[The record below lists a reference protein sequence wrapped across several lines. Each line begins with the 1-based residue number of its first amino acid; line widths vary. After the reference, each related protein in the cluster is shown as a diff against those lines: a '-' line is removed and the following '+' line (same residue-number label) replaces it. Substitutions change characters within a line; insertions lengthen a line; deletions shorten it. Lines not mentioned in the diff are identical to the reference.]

1 MKNLKNRMVIKNR
14 KLPKIPE
21 IPKIQGPV
29 MKIKTN
35 LRKVKLRI
43 IKMMTIVHRVK
54 KIKAMTI
61 VQMTQNQMEVKRTKI
76 NNKKVI
82 RIKEKK
88 KVNLLHQIK
97 IQTRMQKM
105 NN

>member
-1 MKNLKNRMVIKNR
+1 MVIKNR